1 MGFTP
6 KTALVFLIFLAAG
19 PPFGF
24 LVIWATAMIF
34 GPSQPVASYG
44 PSAYL
49 QTFGFFAIASYIA
62 GGVQALFL
70 AFVASIAQAAS
81 RTGLV
86 PFWPVFFGALFITVA
101 YAVFMM
107 VKRAGPPA
115 WEGLSI
121 LLVLHVGSTI
131 LCWLVCNA
139 VLWPFRRRSNPSGP
153 RMNTSLPPAGPT
165 MSATQRYAGEKA
177 ETAQRIRL
185 GLKELS
191 K

>member
-1 MGFTP
+1 MNPPPASPPYDLSPDGAGEVSDAVGFTP

-19 PPFGF
+19 PPLGF
-24 LVIWATAMIF
+24 LLLWATAIMF
-34 GPSQPVASYG
+34 GQGQPAASYNL
-44 PSAYL
+44 SAYL
-49 QTFGFFAIASYIA
+49 RTFGFFAIASYIA

-86 PFWPVFFGALFITVA
+86 PFRPVFLGSLFITVA
-101 YAVFMM
+101 YAGFMM

-121 LLVLHVGSTI
+121 FLVLHVGSTI

-139 VLWPFRRRSNPSGP
+139 VLWPFRRR
-153 RMNTSLPPAGPT
+153 LVDQVLA
-165 MSATQRYAGEKA
+165 
-177 ETAQRIRL
+177 
-185 GLKELS
+185 
-191 K
+191 